1 MNPSELRS
9 KFRNFTT
16 AKGTKDWYRIVNQ
29 AAGPTQIHIYDDIG
43 FMGVT
48 AQNLVDDLSQING
61 PVELRMNSGGGEI
74 FEGIAIYNAL
84 CSRDVAV
91 YIDGIAASAASFIAM
106 AASPGK
112 LFMAKNASMMIHDG
126 QAMAMGNAKDLSDLV
141 DVLERESKKI
151 ASIYAERTG
160 KSEKYFRNKMRKETW
175 YDAQEALAEGLVDS
189 VFDPRTGEPQNNL
202 RTVSKFTN
210 AQKKSGDVKIGDGW
224 YCCGDGNHRF
234 DPDNDGDD
242 DSAPE
247 GDTDHDYFDESGKE
261 IKPVPPMPSHTC
273 TTSMSLSK
281 KKSNKKSKPKNAKVD
296 TSEWD
301 ADKAMANGAA
311 SDDPAAFY
319 NGICA
324 GKRAGDPKVQ
334 EAHALPYKYHPD
346 DPPNAAGVRNALARF
361 SSTEGL
367 TNAAEAKSTLET
379 AMKKVNPDWKPE
391 DSMDG
396 TRLLAKLLGDTL
408 EGGKK

>member
-1 MNPSELRS
+1 MNPNDLRTR
-9 KFRNFTT
+9 FRNL
-16 AKGTKDWYRIVNQ
+16 ASTKTKNWYRIVNQ

-48 AQNLVDDLSQING
+48 AQNLVDDLSAING

-84 CSRDVAV
+84 CARDVAV

-151 ASIYAERTG
+151 ASIYADRTG
-160 KSEKYFRNKMRKETW
+160 KTQKYFRNKMRKETW
-175 YDAQEALAEGLVDS
+175 YDADQALEEGLVDKI
-189 VFDPRTGEPQNNL
+189 FDPRTGSPVDKAKKLVNKSSGK
-202 RTVSKFTN
+202 SK
-210 AQKKSGDVKIGDGW
+210 DVPIGDGW
-224 YCCGDGNHRF
+224 YCCGDGHRF

-242 DSAPE
+242 DSTPE
-247 GDTDHDYFDESGKE
+247 GDTDHDYFDEDGKE
-261 IKPVPPMPSHTC
+261 IKPIPPMPIHTC
-273 TTSMSLSK
+273 AKSMSLGGK
-281 KKSNKKSKPKNAKVD
+281 HAKKSKPRNAD
-296 TSEWD
+296 ADNSEWD
-301 ADKAMANGAA
+301 ADRAWANGAA

-324 GKRAGDPKVQ
+324 GRKAGDPKTQ
-334 EAHALPYKYHPD
+334 GAHALPYKYHPD
-346 DPPNAAGVRNALARF
+346 DPPNANGVRNALARF

-367 TNAAEAKSTLET
+367 TNAAEAKKTLES
-379 AMKKVNPDWKPE
+379 AMKRVNPDWKPE

-396 TRLLAKLLGDTL
+396 TRLLAKLLGDNL